1 MDENGRQAAS
11 WLDRLKARMAT
22 DFQFAM
28 IVVFGLVS
36 GSVIAGFAVFRLL
49 SGNPVG
55 AGLNAMISTLVLG
68 AVVYAIATG
77 RDRLAGIVFVTVITL
92 GAFLSTLLIG
102 TTGLSWSF
110 LAFWINFVL
119 TERRIALSANLA
131 MLLLIGFATTAFDST
146 VALATYLITGLMI
159 TAFAFVFAK
168 RLTSQQTQL
177 ERMASRDP
185 LTNAGNRRSL
195 QQDLLAAVADYQ
207 STQCPYVL
215 MMLDLDHFKAL
226 NDRYGHEAGD
236 KALRDFGALVP
247 TRIRRDDGFYRFGG
261 EEFVILFRGLGA
273 DRAETVTEAV
283 HANTSG
289 AVDSLGGK
297 ISFSA
302 GVALLRD
309 GQDMDA
315 WLAAADQALY
325 RAKAEGRN
333 RVRYAPGEPAQ
344 SASEIS

>member
-1 MDENGRQAAS
+1 VDSNGGRKTG
-11 WLDRLKARMAT
+11 WLDYLKARMAN

-49 SGNPVG
+49 TGHLVA
-55 AGLNAMISTLVLG
+55 AGLNALISGLVLG
-68 AVVYAIATG
+68 AVAYVITTG
-77 RDRLAGIVFVTVITL
+77 RNQPAGVAFVLVITL
-92 GAFLSTLLIG
+92 GAFFSTLLVG

-119 TERRIALSANLA
+119 TDRRIALAANLM
-131 MLLLIGFATTAFDST
+131 MLLLISFVTSAFDST
-146 VALATYLITGLMI
+146 LALATYLITGLMI
-159 TAFAFVFAK
+159 TVFGFIFAA
-168 RLTSQQTQL
+168 RLNSQQTQL

-195 QQDLLAAVADYQ
+195 QQDLLAAVADFQ
-207 STQCPYVL
+207 STQSPYVL
-215 MMLDLDHFKAL
+215 MMLDLDHFKVL

-236 KALRDFGALVP
+236 KALRDFGALIP
-247 TRIRRDDGFYRFGG
+247 SRIRRDDGFYRFGG
-261 EEFVILFRGLGA
+261 EEFVILFRDLGA
-273 DRAETVTEAV
+273 ERVKTVTQAV
-283 HANTSG
+283 HAKTSDV
-289 AVDSLGGK
+289 VDSPGGK

-302 GVALLRD
+302 GVAVLQA

-333 RVRYAPGEPAQ
+333 CVRYS
-344 SASEIS
+344 SAGPSG